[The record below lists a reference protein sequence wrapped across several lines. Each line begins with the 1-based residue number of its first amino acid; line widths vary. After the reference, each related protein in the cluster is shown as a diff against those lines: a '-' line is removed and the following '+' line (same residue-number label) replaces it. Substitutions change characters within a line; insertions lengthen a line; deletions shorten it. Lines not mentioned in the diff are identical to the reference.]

1 MKKHKSTSSPFL
13 ASALLSAI
21 SANDYTEN
29 QDGSITTGNGITA
42 KGEYFDR
49 KNNEEWQ
56 RTENLIPTEGLA
68 HILNVALG
76 TTPKPASYHL
86 ALFSAAAQP
95 AANWTAASFATTA
108 SEIVSSTEG
117 YSSATRPTWTPTNTA
132 TNSID
137 NMTAGNVAKV
147 TIRTASSLTVQGAA
161 MLTSSS
167 KGGTTG
173 ALISASKYATPR
185 VFQDGDTYEIGYRI
199 SLTV

>member
-1 MKKHKSTSSPFL
+1 MKSQKSLNPFL
-13 ASALLSAI
+13 ASSLLAAV
-21 SANDYTEN
+21 SANDYTSN
-29 QDGSITTGNGITA
+29 DDGSITTGQGITA
-42 KGEYFDR
+42 KGEYYDR
-49 KNNEEWQ
+49 INGGEWT

-95 AANWTAASFATTA
+95 QASWTASGFASTA
-108 SEIVSSTEG
+108 SEIVSMTEG
-117 YSSATRPTWTPTNTA
+117 YSAATRPTWTPANTS

-137 NMTAGNVAKV
+137 NMAAVAKV
-147 TIRTASSLTVQGAA
+147 TMKTASSLTVQGAA
-161 MLTSSS
+161 MLTSSA
-167 KGGTTG
+167 KGGATG
-173 ALISASKYATPR
+173 ALISASKYASPR

>member
-1 MKKHKSTSSPFL
+1 MKKHKSTLSPFL

-29 QDGSITTGNGITA
+29 QDGSITTGGGITA

-49 KNNEEWQ
+49 TNGGEWA

-95 AANWTAASFATTA
+95 AANWTAASFASTA
-108 SEIVSSTEG
+108 SEIVSMTEG
-117 YSSATRPTWTPTNTA
+117 YSSATRPTWTPTNTS
-132 TNSID
+132 TGSID
-137 NMTAGNVAKV
+137 NMTSVAKV
-147 TIRTASSLTVQGAA
+147 TMKTASSLTVQGAA
-161 MLTSSS
+161 MLTSSA
-167 KGGTTG
+167 KGGTAG
-173 ALISASKYATPR
+173 VLISASKYASPR

>member
-1 MKKHKSTSSPFL
+1 MKSQKSLNPFL
-13 ASALLSAI
+13 ASTLLAAVSAK
-21 SANDYTEN
+21 DYTNNE
-29 QDGSITTGNGITA
+29 DGSITTGQGITA
-42 KGEYFDR
+42 KGEYYDR
-49 KNNEEWQ
+49 INGGEWT

-95 AANWTAASFATTA
+95 TASWTAASFASTA
-108 SEIVSSTEG
+108 SEIVSMTEG
-117 YSSATRPTWTPTNTA
+117 YSAATRPTWTPANTA

-137 NMTAGNVAKV
+137 NMAAVAKV
-147 TIRTASSLTVQGAA
+147 TMKTASSLTVQGAA
-161 MLTSSS
+161 MLTNSS
-167 KGGTTG
+167 KGSTAG
-173 ALISASKYATPR
+173 ALISASKYAAPR

>member
-1 MKKHKSTSSPFL
+1 MKSHKLSRAATF
-13 ASALLSAI
+13 SAVSAAI
-21 SANDYTEN
+21 AVNDYTNNE
-29 QDGSITTGNGITA
+29 DGSITTGQGITA
-42 KGEYFDR
+42 KGEYYDR
-49 KNNEEWQ
+49 INGGEWT

-95 AANWTAASFATTA
+95 AANWTAASFASTA
-108 SEIVSSTEG
+108 SEIVSMTEG
-117 YSSATRPTWTPTNTA
+117 YSAATRPTWTPTNTS

-137 NMTAGNVAKV
+137 NMAAVAKV
-147 TIRTASSLTVQGAA
+147 TMKTASSLTVQGAA

-173 ALISASKYATPR
+173 ALISASKYASPR

>member
-1 MKKHKSTSSPFL
+1 MKSQKSLNPFL
-13 ASALLSAI
+13 ASALLA
-21 SANDYTEN
+21 AVNTKDYTSN
-29 QDGSITTGNGITA
+29 DDGSITTGQGITA
-42 KGEYFDR
+42 RGEYFDR
-49 KNNEEWQ
+49 INGGEWT

-95 AANWTAASFATTA
+95 AANWTAASFASTA
-108 SEIVSSTEG
+108 SEIVSMTEG
-117 YSSATRPTWTPTNTA
+117 YSAATRPTWTPANTT

-137 NMTAGNVAKV
+137 NMAAVAKV
-147 TIRTASSLTVQGAA
+147 TMKTASSLTVQGAA
-161 MLTSSS
+161 MLTNSS

-173 ALISASKYATPR
+173 ALISASKYAAPR

>member
-1 MKKHKSTSSPFL
+1 MKSQKSLNPFL
-13 ASALLSAI
+13 ASALLAAV
-21 SANDYTEN
+21 SANDYTNNE
-29 QDGSITTGNGITA
+29 DGSITTGQGITA

-49 KNNEEWQ
+49 VNGGEWT

-76 TTPKPASYHL
+76 TMPKPASYHL

-95 AANWTAASFATTA
+95 AANWTAASFASTA
-108 SEIVSSTEG
+108 SEIVSMTEG
-117 YSSATRPTWTPTNTA
+117 YSAATRPTWTPANTA

-137 NMTAGNVAKV
+137 NMAAVAKV
-147 TIRTASSLTVQGAA
+147 TMKTASSLTVQGAA
-161 MLTSSS
+161 MLTNSG
-167 KGGTTG
+167 KGSTAG
-173 ALISASKYATPR
+173 ALISASKYASPR

>member
-1 MKKHKSTSSPFL
+1 MKSHKSLNPFPMSSLL
-13 ASALLSAI
+13 AAV
-21 SANDYTEN
+21 SANNYTEN

-76 TTPKPASYHL
+76 TTPKPASYYL

-95 AANWTAASFATTA
+95 AANWTAASFASTA
-108 SEIVSSTEG
+108 SEIVSMTEG
-117 YSSATRPTWTPTNTA
+117 YSSPTRPAWTPTNTN
-132 TNSID
+132 TGSID
-137 NMTAGNVAKV
+137 NMTSVAKV
-147 TIRTASSLTVQGAA
+147 TMKTASSISVQGAA
-161 MLTSSS
+161 MLTNSTR
-167 KGGTTG
+167 GGTTG
-173 ALISASKYATPR
+173 ALISASKYAAPR

>member
-1 MKKHKSTSSPFL
+1 MKSQKSLNPFL
-13 ASALLSAI
+13 ASSLLAAVS
-21 SANDYTEN
+21 SNDYTSN
-29 QDGSITTGNGITA
+29 DDGSITTGQGITA
-42 KGEYFDR
+42 KGEYYDR
-49 KNNEEWQ
+49 INGGEWT

-95 AANWTAASFATTA
+95 AANWTAASFASTA
-108 SEIVSSTEG
+108 SEIVSMTEG
-117 YSSATRPTWTPTNTA
+117 YSAATRPTWTPANTT

-137 NMTAGNVAKV
+137 NMAAVAKV
-147 TIRTASSLTVQGAA
+147 TMKTASSLTVQGAA
-161 MLTSSS
+161 MLTNSS
-167 KGGTTG
+167 KGSTAGV
-173 ALISASKYATPR
+173 LISASKYAAPR

>member
-1 MKKHKSTSSPFL
+1 MKSQKSLNPFL
-13 ASALLSAI
+13 ASALLAAVSAK
-21 SANDYTEN
+21 DYTSNE
-29 QDGSITTGNGITA
+29 DGSITTGQGITA
-42 KGEYFDR
+42 KGEYYDR
-49 KNNEEWQ
+49 INGGEWT

-95 AANWTAASFATTA
+95 AANWTAASFASTA
-108 SEIVSSTEG
+108 SEIVSMTEG
-117 YSSATRPTWTPTNTA
+117 YSAATRPTWTPANTS

-137 NMTAGNVAKV
+137 NMAAVAKV
-147 TIRTASSLTVQGAA
+147 TMKTASSLTVQGAA
-161 MLTSSS
+161 MLTTSA

-173 ALISASKYATPR
+173 ALISASKYAAPR

>member
-1 MKKHKSTSSPFL
+1 MRSHKSLNPL
-13 ASALLSAI
+13 LVSALLSAV
-21 SANDYTEN
+21 SAKDYTN
-29 QDGSITTGNGITA
+29 NDDGSITTGQGITA

-49 KNNEEWQ
+49 INGGEWT

-95 AANWTAASFATTA
+95 AANWTAASFASTA
-108 SEIVSSTEG
+108 SEIVSMTEG
-117 YSSATRPTWTPTNTA
+117 YSSATRPTWTPANTA

-137 NMTAGNVAKV
+137 NMAAVAKV
-147 TIRTASSLTVQGAA
+147 TMKTASSLTVQGAA
-161 MLTSSS
+161 MLTTSA

-173 ALISASKYATPR
+173 SLISASKYAAPR

>member
-1 MKKHKSTSSPFL
+1 MKSHKPLNPFL
-13 ASALLSAI
+13 MSALLAAVSAK
-21 SANDYTEN
+21 DYTN
-29 QDGSITTGNGITA
+29 NDDGSITTGQGITA

-49 KNNEEWQ
+49 INGGEWT

-95 AANWTAASFATTA
+95 AANWTAATFATQA
-108 SEIVSSTEG
+108 SEIVSMTEG
-117 YSSATRPTWTPTNTA
+117 YSAATRPTWTPANTS

-137 NMTAGNVAKV
+137 NMAAVAKV
-147 TIRTASSLTVQGAA
+147 TMKTASSLTVQGAA
-161 MLTSSS
+161 MLTNSS
-167 KGGTTG
+167 KGSTAG
-173 ALISASKYATPR
+173 ALISASKYAAPR

>member
-1 MKKHKSTSSPFL
+1 MKSHKTLNPFL
-13 ASALLSAI
+13 ASSLLAAVSAK
-21 SANDYTEN
+21 DYTSN
-29 QDGSITTGNGITA
+29 DDGSITTGQGITA
-42 KGEYFDR
+42 KGEYYDR
-49 KNNEEWQ
+49 INGGEWT

-95 AANWTAASFATTA
+95 VSSWTAASFASTA
-108 SEIVSSTEG
+108 SEIVSMTEG
-117 YSSATRPTWTPTNTA
+117 YSAATRPTWTPANTS

-137 NMTAGNVAKV
+137 NMAAVAKV
-147 TIRTASSLTVQGAA
+147 TMKTASTLTVQGAA
-161 MLTSSS
+161 MLTNSG
-167 KGGTTG
+167 KGSTAG
-173 ALISASKYATPR
+173 ALISASKYAAPR

>member
-1 MKKHKSTSSPFL
+1 MKSQKSLNPFL
-13 ASALLSAI
+13 ASALLAAVN
-21 SANDYTEN
+21 ANDYTTN
-29 QDGSITTGNGITA
+29 DDGSITTGKGITA

-49 KNNEEWQ
+49 INGGEWT

-117 YSSATRPTWTPTNTA
+117 YSSATRPTWTPANTS

-137 NMTAGNVAKV
+137 NMAAVAKV
-147 TIRTASSLTVQGAA
+147 TMKTASSLTVQGSA
-161 MLTSSS
+161 MLTSST

>member
-1 MKKHKSTSSPFL
+1 MKSHKSLNPFL
-13 ASALLSAI
+13 VSALLAAVSAK
-21 SANDYTEN
+21 DYTSN
-29 QDGSITTGNGITA
+29 DDGSITTGQGITA

-49 KNNEEWQ
+49 INGGEWT

-95 AANWTAASFATTA
+95 QANWTAASFASTA
-108 SEIVSSTEG
+108 SEIVSMTEG
-117 YSSATRPTWTPTNTA
+117 YSAATRPTWTPTNTA
-132 TNSID
+132 TGSID
-137 NMTAGNVAKV
+137 NMAAVAKV
-147 TIRTASSLTVQGAA
+147 TMKTASSLTVQGAA

-173 ALISASKYATPR
+173 ALISASKYAAPR

>member
-1 MKKHKSTSSPFL
+1 MKSHKSLNPFL
-13 ASALLSAI
+13 VSAVSA
-21 SANDYTEN
+21 AMAVNDYTNNE
-29 QDGSITTGNGITA
+29 DGSITTKGGITA
-42 KGEYFDR
+42 KGEYYDR
-49 KNNEEWQ
+49 INGGEWT

-95 AANWTAASFATTA
+95 AANWTAAGFASTA
-108 SEIVSSTEG
+108 SEIVSMTEG
-117 YSSATRPTWTPTNTA
+117 YSSATRPTWTPANTA

-137 NMTAGNVAKV
+137 NMAAVAKV
-147 TIRTASSLTVQGAA
+147 TMKTASSLTVQGAA
-161 MLTSSS
+161 MLTNSS
-167 KGGTTG
+167 KGSTAG
-173 ALISASKYATPR
+173 ALISASKYAAPR

>member
-1 MKKHKSTSSPFL
+1 MKSQKSLNPFL
-13 ASALLSAI
+13 ASSLLAAV
-21 SANDYTEN
+21 SANDYTNNE
-29 QDGSITTGNGITA
+29 DGSITTGQGITA

-49 KNNEEWQ
+49 INGGEWT
-56 RTENLIPTEGLA
+56 RTENLIPTEGLV

-95 AANWTAASFATTA
+95 AANWTAASFASTA
-108 SEIVSSTEG
+108 SEIVSMTEG
-117 YSSATRPTWTPTNTA
+117 YSSATRPTWTPANTA

-137 NMTAGNVAKV
+137 NMAAVAKV
-147 TIRTASSLTVQGAA
+147 TMKTASSLTVQGAA
-161 MLTSSS
+161 MLTNSS
-167 KGGTTG
+167 KGSTAG
-173 ALISASKYATPR
+173 ALISASKYAAPR

>member
-1 MKKHKSTSSPFL
+1 MKSQKSLNPFL
-13 ASALLSAI
+13 ASSLLAAV
-21 SANDYTEN
+21 SANDYTNNE
-29 QDGSITTGNGITA
+29 DGSITTGQGITA
-42 KGEYFDR
+42 KGEYYDR
-49 KNNEEWQ
+49 INGGEWT

-95 AANWTAASFATTA
+95 AANWTAASFSSTA
-108 SEIVSSTEG
+108 SEIVSMTEG
-117 YSSATRPTWTPTNTA
+117 YSAATRPTWTPTNTS

-137 NMTAGNVAKV
+137 NMTAVAKV
-147 TIRTASSLTVQGAA
+147 TMKTASSLTVQGAA
-161 MLTSSS
+161 MLTNSS
-167 KGGTTG
+167 KGSTAG
-173 ALISASKYATPR
+173 ALISASKYAAPR

>member
-1 MKKHKSTSSPFL
+1 MKSQKSLNPFL
-13 ASALLSAI
+13 ASSLLAAVSAK
-21 SANDYTEN
+21 DYTNNE
-29 QDGSITTGNGITA
+29 DGSITTGQGITA

-49 KNNEEWQ
+49 INGGEWT

-95 AANWTAASFATTA
+95 AANWTAASFASAA
-108 SEIVSSTEG
+108 SEIVSMTEG
-117 YSSATRPTWTPTNTA
+117 YSSATRPTWTPANTA

-137 NMTAGNVAKV
+137 NMAAVAKV
-147 TIRTASSLTVQGAA
+147 TMKTASSLTVQGAA
-161 MLTSSS
+161 MLTNSS
-167 KGGTTG
+167 KGSTAG
-173 ALISASKYATPR
+173 ALISASKYAAPR

>member
-1 MKKHKSTSSPFL
+1 MKSQKSLNPFL
-13 ASALLSAI
+13 ASALLAAVN
-21 SANDYTEN
+21 ANDYTTN
-29 QDGSITTGNGITA
+29 DDGSITTGKGITA

-49 KNNEEWQ
+49 INGGEWT

-95 AANWTAASFATTA
+95 QANWTAAGFASTA
-108 SEIVSSTEG
+108 SEIVSMAEG
-117 YSSATRPTWTPTNTA
+117 YSAATRPTWTPANTS

-137 NMTAGNVAKV
+137 NMAAVAKV
-147 TIRTASSLTVQGAA
+147 TMKTASSLTVQGAA
-161 MLTSSS
+161 MLTSSA

-173 ALISASKYATPR
+173 ALISASKYASPR

>member
-1 MKKHKSTSSPFL
+1 MKSHKSSNPFL
-13 ASALLSAI
+13 ASALLAAVSAK
-21 SANDYTEN
+21 DYTSN
-29 QDGSITTGNGITA
+29 DDGSITTGQGITA
-42 KGEYFDR
+42 KGEYYDR
-49 KNNEEWQ
+49 INGGEWT

-95 AANWTAASFATTA
+95 AANWTAASFASTA
-108 SEIVSSTEG
+108 SEIVSMTEG
-117 YSSATRPTWTPTNTA
+117 YSSATRPTWTPANTA

-137 NMTAGNVAKV
+137 NMAAVAKV
-147 TIRTASSLTVQGAA
+147 TMKTASSLTVQGAA
-161 MLTSSS
+161 MLTNSS
-167 KGGTTG
+167 KGSTAG
-173 ALISASKYATPR
+173 ALISASKYAAPR

>member
-1 MKKHKSTSSPFL
+1 MKKHKSTLSPFL

-29 QDGSITTGNGITA
+29 QDGSITTGGGITA

-49 KNNEEWQ
+49 TNGGEWA

-108 SEIVSSTEG
+108 SEIVSMTEG
-117 YSSATRPTWTPTNTA
+117 YSSATRPTWTPTNTS
-132 TNSID
+132 TGSID
-137 NMTAGNVAKV
+137 NMAAVAKV
-147 TIRTASSLTVQGAA
+147 TMKTNSSLTVQGAA
-161 MLTSSS
+161 MLTSSA

-173 ALISASKYATPR
+173 ALISASKYASPR

>member
-1 MKKHKSTSSPFL
+1 MKKHKSTLSPFL

-29 QDGSITTGNGITA
+29 QDGSITTSGGITA

-49 KNNEEWQ
+49 KNNEEWL

-108 SEIVSSTEG
+108 SEIVSSAEG
-117 YSSATRPTWTPTNTA
+117 YSSATRPTWTPTNTS

-137 NMTAGNVAKV
+137 NMTAVAKV
-147 TIRTASSLTVQGAA
+147 TMKTASSLTVQGAA
-161 MLTSSS
+161 MLTSSA
-167 KGGTTG
+167 KGSTTG
-173 ALISASKYATPR
+173 VLISASKYATPR

>member
-1 MKKHKSTSSPFL
+1 MKSQKSLNPFL
-13 ASALLSAI
+13 ASSLLAAV
-21 SANDYTEN
+21 SANDYTNNE
-29 QDGSITTGNGITA
+29 DGSITTGQGITA
-42 KGEYFDR
+42 KGEYYDR
-49 KNNEEWQ
+49 INGGEWT

-95 AANWTAASFATTA
+95 AANWTAASFASTA
-108 SEIVSSTEG
+108 SEIVSMTEG
-117 YSSATRPTWTPTNTA
+117 YSAATRPTWTPTNTA

-137 NMTAGNVAKV
+137 NMAAVAKV
-147 TIRTASSLTVQGAA
+147 TMKTASTLTVQGAA
-161 MLTSSS
+161 MLTNSS
-167 KGGTTG
+167 KGSTAG
-173 ALISASKYATPR
+173 ALISASKYAAPR

>member
-1 MKKHKSTSSPFL
+1 MKSHKSLNPFL
-13 ASALLSAI
+13 ASALLAAVSAK
-21 SANDYTEN
+21 DYTNNE
-29 QDGSITTGNGITA
+29 DGSITTGQGITA
-42 KGEYFDR
+42 KGEYYDR
-49 KNNEEWQ
+49 INGGEWT

-95 AANWTAASFATTA
+95 AANWTAASFASTA
-108 SEIVSSTEG
+108 SEIVSMTEG
-117 YSSATRPTWTPTNTA
+117 YSAATRPTWTPTNTS

-137 NMTAGNVAKV
+137 NMAAVAKV
-147 TIRTASSLTVQGAA
+147 TMKTASSLTVQGAA

-173 ALISASKYATPR
+173 ALISASKYASPR

>member
-1 MKKHKSTSSPFL
+1 MKKLKSTLSPFL

-21 SANDYTEN
+21 STNDYTEN
-29 QDGSITTGNGITA
+29 QDGSITTGGGITA

-49 KNNEEWQ
+49 KNNGEWQ

-95 AANWTAASFATTA
+95 AANWTAASFASTA
-108 SEIVSSTEG
+108 SEIVSMTEG
-117 YSSATRPTWTPTNTA
+117 YSSATRPTWTPVNTA

-137 NMTAGNVAKV
+137 NMAAVAKV
-147 TIRTASSLTVQGAA
+147 TMKTASSLTVQGAA
-161 MLTSSS
+161 MLTNSS
-167 KGGTTG
+167 KGSTAGV
-173 ALISASKYATPR
+173 LISASKYAAPR

>member
-1 MKKHKSTSSPFL
+1 MKSQKSLNPFL
-13 ASALLSAI
+13 ASALLAAVN
-21 SANDYTEN
+21 ANDYTTN
-29 QDGSITTGNGITA
+29 DDGSITTGKGITA

-49 KNNEEWQ
+49 INGGEWT

-95 AANWTAASFATTA
+95 QANWTAASFASTA
-108 SEIVSSTEG
+108 SEIVSMTEG
-117 YSSATRPTWTPTNTA
+117 YSAATRPTWTPANTA

-137 NMTAGNVAKV
+137 NMDAVAKV
-147 TIRTASSLTVQGAA
+147 TMKTASTLTVQGAA
-161 MLTSSS
+161 MLTSSA
-167 KGGTTG
+167 KGSTTG
-173 ALISASKYATPR
+173 ALISASKYAAPR

>member
-1 MKKHKSTSSPFL
+1 MKSHKSLNPFL
-13 ASALLSAI
+13 ASSLLAAV
-21 SANDYTEN
+21 SANDYTTN
-29 QDGSITTGNGITA
+29 DDGSITTGGGITA

-68 HILNVALG
+68 YILNVALG
-76 TTPKPASYHL
+76 TTPKPAGYYL

-117 YSSATRPTWTPTNTA
+117 YSSATRPTWTPANTA

-137 NMTAGNVAKV
+137 NMTAVAKV
-147 TIRTASSLTVQGAA
+147 TMKTASSLTVQGAA
-161 MLTSSS
+161 MLTSSA

>member
-1 MKKHKSTSSPFL
+1 MKKHKSALSPFL

-29 QDGSITTGNGITA
+29 QDGSITTSGGITA

-49 KNNEEWQ
+49 TNGGEWV

-95 AANWTAASFATTA
+95 AANWTAASFASTA
-108 SEIVSSTEG
+108 SEIVSMTEG
-117 YSSATRPTWTPTNTA
+117 YSSATRPTWTPTNTS
-132 TNSID
+132 TGSID
-137 NMTAGNVAKV
+137 NMAAVAKV
-147 TIRTASSLTVQGAA
+147 TMKTNSSLTVQGAA
-161 MLTSSS
+161 MLTSSA

-173 ALISASKYATPR
+173 ALISASKYASPR

>member
-1 MKKHKSTSSPFL
+1 MKSHKSLNPFL
-13 ASALLSAI
+13 ASTLLAAVSAKDYI
-21 SANDYTEN
+21 SND
-29 QDGSITTGNGITA
+29 DGSITTGQGITA
-42 KGEYFDR
+42 KGEYYDR
-49 KNNEEWQ
+49 INGGEWT

-95 AANWTAASFATTA
+95 AANWTAASFASTA
-108 SEIVSSTEG
+108 SEIVSMTEG
-117 YSSATRPTWTPTNTA
+117 YSAATRPTWTPANTA

-137 NMTAGNVAKV
+137 NMAAVAKV
-147 TIRTASSLTVQGAA
+147 TMKTASSLTVQGAA
-161 MLTSSS
+161 MLTNSG
-167 KGGTTG
+167 KGSTAG
-173 ALISASKYATPR
+173 ALISASKYAAPR